1 MASLAVEQL
10 ALEVFENK
18 ESYKNIDFIVI
29 MNILMEE
36 YHTIKGLPPVRS
48 KEHKCENDCCCNVLY
63 EDGLC
68 WECWNLRELEE
79 GSDNDGSDSDDSRDT
94 VLDIY

>member
-1 MASLAVEQL
+1 MEIEQL
-10 ALEVFENK
+10 ALDVFENK

-36 YHTIKGLPPVRS
+36 YHNINGNQNISQVNS
-48 KEHKCENDCCCNVLY
+48 KEYQCELNDCHDVLY

-68 WECWNLRELEE
+68 WDCWHLRELEE

-94 VLDIY
+94 ALDIY